1 MRHGCLLL
9 AAFAWLGYVSA
20 VVAAP
25 RTVIDLRSGWLFKQ
39 GPESGDVQS
48 AAFDDSRWSHVTL
61 PHTWNRIGNEGLTR
75 SPESNNYQGV
85 SWYRLRFPTP
95 AAARGQSAFLQ
106 FDGVGAIADVWVN
119 GKNIGKHE
127 GAFSRFRF
135 DVTDALNAQ
144 GENVLVV
151 KADNSKPA
159 PGSTTAHV
167 IPLSGDFFIFGGL
180 YRNVSLILTAPV
192 HIDLADFGGPGV
204 YGRTL
209 RLVDDEATISVSSRV
224 VNDTSAKQTVSVSTV
239 IEDGSGRAVA
249 KDEQRPELS
258 PGKTVVSE
266 SELELQAPRLWKG
279 TSDPYL
285 YRIVVTVR
293 SAKGELLDQ
302 ITQPLGI
309 RTMTFDPQKGFYL
322 NGQHM
327 MLVGASMHQDRP
339 VKGWALSRADRVQD
353 FDLLQEMGGNAVRF
367 AHYQHDEM
375 VYELAD
381 ARGIVAWAEIPLVNE
396 VSFDGSPASEALSA
410 NAHQQLTEL
419 IKQNFNHP
427 SIAVWSVGNEIDLR
441 STSGNRPARAGSLV
455 KSLNALAKQ
464 LDPNRQTTLADCC
477 EQAAKGEQKPRDVLV
492 GLTDVVGY
500 NRYFGWYSGKLE
512 NLGPALDEA
521 HARHPQLPISVSEYG
536 AGAALTQHTDNAL
549 GGPINSHGRPHPE
562 EYQLLFHEESWRQL
576 REREYLWGAF
586 IWNMFDFASD
596 SRSEGDLTDINEK
609 GMVSYD
615 RSVKKDVF
623 YFYKANWNPAPTL
636 HLVGRRYID
645 RAYGVVDVKAYSNA
659 AQVHLLLNGH
669 DAGTATCEGGI
680 CVWRA
685 VHLLPGINQIV
696 AKTPEGLTD
705 SVEWRFNGSPSMV
718 RINAGDLS
726 GHIATDGAR
735 YGSDNFFVGG
745 EGRALAGDAIPP
757 LYTSYRAGAFS
768 YDVPVPDG
776 EYAVTARF
784 IEPTETSAGK
794 RVFDVVSNRKVVLSG
809 VDPFKLSG
817 GKLKPVER
825 SFTARATNGHL
836 QIEFRPRADMTAVV
850 SALEVISKED
860 KRRNSP

>member
-1 MRHGCLLL
+1 VIGHGRLLF
-9 AAFAWLGYVSA
+9 AALAWLGCASA
-20 VVAAP
+20 VFAAP
-25 RTVIDLRSGWLFKQ
+25 RTVIDLKSGWLFKQ
-39 GPESGDVQS
+39 GPESGDPQS
-48 AAFDDSRWSHVTL
+48 AAFDDSRWTRVML
-61 PHTWNRIGNEGLTR
+61 PHTWNRIGNDGLTR
-75 SPESNNYQGV
+75 SPESNSYRGV

-95 AAARGQSAFLQ
+95 AAARGQRAFLQ
-106 FDGVGAIADVWVN
+106 FDGVGAVADVWVN
-119 GKNIGKHE
+119 GKQVGKHE

-135 DVTDALNAQ
+135 DVTAALNAQ

-151 KADNSKPA
+151 KADNSKPE

-180 YRNVSLILTAPV
+180 YRDVSLIFTAPV

-209 RLVDDEATISVSSRV
+209 RLVDDDATVSVSSRL
-224 VNDTSAKQTVSVSTV
+224 VNDATAKQSVSVSTV
-239 IEDGSGRAVA
+239 IEDGSGHVVA
-249 KDEQRPELS
+249 TDEKRPELA
-258 PGKTVVSE
+258 PGKTVVSD
-266 SELELQAPRLWKG
+266 SELDLKGPRLWKG
-279 TSDPYL
+279 ATDPYL
-285 YRIVVTVR
+285 YRIVVTLR
-293 SAKGELLDQ
+293 SSKGDVLDQ
-302 ITQPLGI
+302 VVQPLGL

-339 VKGWALSRADRVQD
+339 VKGWAISRSDREQD
-353 FDLLQEMGGNAVRF
+353 FDLLQEMGGNAIRF
-367 AHYQHDEM
+367 AHYQHDQV

-381 ARGIVAWAEIPLVNE
+381 ARGIVAWAEIPLVNA

-410 NAHQQLTEL
+410 NAHQQLNEL

-427 SIAVWSVGNEIDLR
+427 SIAVWSVGNEIDLL
-441 STSGNRPARAGSLV
+441 STGGNKPSRAASLV
-455 KSLNALAKQ
+455 RSLNTLAKQ

-477 EQAAKGEQKPRDVLV
+477 EQPAKGEQKPRDMLV
-492 GLTDVVGY
+492 GLTDVLGY
-500 NRYFGWYSGKLE
+500 NRYFGWYTGKVE
-512 NLGPALDEA
+512 DLGPALDAA

-536 AGAALTQHTDNAL
+536 AGSALTQHSDNPL

-562 EYQLLFHEESWRQL
+562 AFQLRLHEESWRQL

-596 SRSEGDLTDINEK
+596 SRNEGDLTDINEK

-623 YFYKANWNPAPTL
+623 YFYKANWNPASTL

-659 AQVHLLLNGH
+659 PQVRLLVNGH
-669 DAGTATCEGGI
+669 DAGTVACEVGI
-680 CVWRA
+680 CVWPA
-685 VHLLPGINQIV
+685 VHLMPNLNQIV
-696 AKTPEGLTD
+696 AKTPAGLTD
-705 SVEWRFNGSPSMV
+705 SIEWMYSGSPSIV
-718 RINAGDLS
+718 RIKAGDLS
-726 GHIATDGAR
+726 GLVTPDGAR
-735 YGSDNFFVGG
+735 YGSDNFFSSG
-745 EGRALAGDAIPP
+745 EGRVIAGDAVPA
-757 LYTSYRAGAFS
+757 LYSSYRVGAFS

-776 EYAVTARF
+776 EYTVTARL

-794 RVFDVVSNRKVVLSG
+794 RVFDVVSNRKVVLSA

-817 GKLKPVER
+817 GTLKPVER
-825 SFTARATNGHL
+825 SFTARAMNGHL

-850 SALEVISKED
+850 SALEIIRK
-860 KRRNSP
+860 